1 MHPLD
6 GDTKSA
12 VPEADQKLMERL
24 ASLLNS
30 QGAETQIVNN
40 IQAIKYRKNMW
51 YGYACFNTASDFAD
65 CLSGMRALPPSPP

>member
-12 VPEADQKLMERL
+12 VSEADQKLMERL

-51 YGYACFNTASDFAD
+51 
-65 CLSGMRALPPSPP
+65 